1 MEEKQHV
8 TMSCEEAQEL
18 LLGMLSGHRGRL
30 IEHLAQCEEC
40 RVSMAAMEVMA
51 FGELSPA
58 TAQMMRLSDS
68 ETPARPDLPSHISPA
83 SARAPKAH
91 PMRGLPRA
99 LKVAGLV
106 AVSIPI
112 SFWVA
117 EARANIKVEAAI
129 HRVATAQL
137 TNLTYLEDQEEDH
150 KTFSDKVESFD
161 LGDTVAVQPEA
172 PIVVTGTVRYPRACR
187 NYWLLFSEARIDGV
201 DVIWPQLDVRNSGLL
216 SQTIDRQ
223 TIDHKLRVPRDM
235 EREGEIALVC
245 VDEETH
251 HQFKM
256 WRRGAGPL
264 LARDLEVVLRTV
276 LIIEENL

>member
-40 RVSMAAMEVMA
+40 RVSMSAMEVMA

-58 TAQMMRLSDS
+58 TAEMMRLSDS
-68 ETPARPDLPSHISPA
+68 ETPARPDLPPPTPPA
-83 SARAPKAH
+83 SARAPKVH
-91 PMRGLPRA
+91 PMQGLRRA
-99 LKVAGLV
+99 MKAAGLV

-117 EARANIKVEAAI
+117 DARANIKVEAAM
-129 HRVATAQL
+129 HRVERTAQL

-150 KTFSDKVESFD
+150 RTFSDKVESFD
-161 LGDTVAVQPEA
+161 LGDTVVVLPEA
-172 PIVVTGTVRYPRACR
+172 PIAVTGTVRYPRVCR
-187 NYWLLFSEARIDGV
+187 NYWLLFSEVRVDGV
-201 DVIWPQLDVRNSGLL
+201 AVIWPQLAIRNSGLL
-216 SQTIDRQ
+216 SQTID
-223 TIDHKLRVPRDM
+223 HELRVPQDM
-235 EREGEIALVC
+235 EREGEIALAC
-245 VDEETH
+245 VDKETH
-251 HQFKM
+251 QLFRA
-256 WRRGAGPL
+256 WRRGSGPL

-276 LIIEENL
+276 LSIEEKP